1 MHRRRAWSAVL
12 ALLALSVATSC
23 TATVPE
29 LAPSPARPRTPT
41 PTPAPAAYSHYVALG
56 DSFTAGPGI
65 PPQVGAEGCGRSS
78 RNYPSLLAER
88 LDVESFTDVSC
99 NGADTTHLRGAQ
111 RTGDGRV
118 APQLGALTRDT
129 DLVTLGIGGN
139 DFAVFGQLVTL
150 CPLVRGA
157 DPAGAPCR
165 ELFGQDE
172 GDALL
177 DSVPR
182 LRGRLVRAVSDIIR
196 RAPGADVVLV
206 GYPRIVPARGACPG
220 QLPFAERDYRYADRI
235 ERALNAT
242 LRRAAESQ
250 GAVYVDTFGP
260 SRGHDVCA
268 GRRAWVNGRAGGP
281 TAAAYHPFARGMAGV
296 AREVYAALPAR

>member
-12 ALLALSVATSC
+12 ALLALSVAASC

-29 LAPSPARPRTPT
+29 LAPSPARPRTP
-41 PTPAPAAYSHYVALG
+41 APPPPAYSHYVALG

-65 PPQVGAEGCGRSS
+65 PRQVGAEGCGRSG

-118 APQLGALTRDT
+118 VPQLGALTRNT

-165 ELFGQDE
+165 AFFGQD
-172 GDALL
+172 GADALL

-182 LRGRLVRAVSDIIR
+182 LRDRLVRALSQIMR

-206 GYPRIVPARGACPG
+206 GYPRIVPVRGTCPG
-220 QLPFAERDYRYADRI
+220 QLPFAERDYRYADRV

-242 LRRAAESQ
+242 LRRAAQSQ

-268 GRRAWVNGRAGGP
+268 GPRAWVNGRAGGP

-296 AREVYAALPAR
+296 AREVHAALPRR